1 MPPSTDDIREHAQ
14 NQKHAHISSEEIKQ
28 DIADT
33 EAEIVTMEREITAYR
48 LLGDRWSHMRAECWT
63 WDRRVIQALN
73 ARVTGIQERQ
83 TFIAKLQA
91 ILDERKA

>member
-1 MPPSTDDIREHAQ
+1 MTHG
-14 NQKHAHISSEEIKQ
+14 SSEEIKQ

-48 LLGDRWSHMRAECWT
+48 LLGDRWSHMRA
-63 WDRRVIQALN
+63 D